1 MRTLVSSSSIH
12 GVALLVGLS
21 RTVTGADS
29 AAAPHSCCGR
39 HRAGTGGAARVS
51 GDIVTAILT
60 ILTPTIHTERCVQ
73 CQNKIDFFIDET
85 LKLVLQVKGGGGVSD
100 ADSAD
105 MCYVLCRVQPRCH
118 HEQLINTFQHT
129 PTHFNTFQHT
139 SNTSSFQ

>member
-1 MRTLVSSSSIH
+1 MWTLVSSSSIH

-60 ILTPTIHTERCVQ
+60 PTIHTERCVQ

-85 LKLVLQVKGGGGVSD
+85 LTL
-100 ADSAD
+100 
-105 MCYVLCRVQPRCH
+105 
-118 HEQLINTFQHT
+118 
-129 PTHFNTFQHT
+129 
-139 SNTSSFQ
+139 

>member
-1 MRTLVSSSSIH
+1 MKVLVGVGAFNQEKALVRAFSVIKKTLVSSSSIH

-21 RTVTGADS
+21 SPVTGADS

-73 CQNKIDFFIDET
+73 CQNKIDFFH
-85 LKLVLQVKGGGGVSD
+85 
-100 ADSAD
+100 
-105 MCYVLCRVQPRCH
+105 R
-118 HEQLINTFQHT
+118 
-129 PTHFNTFQHT
+129 
-139 SNTSSFQ
+139 